1 MDNTQ
6 TQLDDEIEIDL
17 WELFQI
23 LLKNWLWILLSTL
36 GCAILGLLITMFLI
50 TPKYRAEATMIVNTR
65 QDQTATVTND
75 QITSAQKLVD
85 TYSIIIRSRRVV
97 DPIMEKLNIE
107 ADYES
112 FVKNIIVESV
122 NDTQVM
128 SIQVE
133 NKDPEIALQVVQEI
147 VDRAPGAIIST
158 VEAGSVNVVSEP
170 YVNSEVPVSPSKLK
184 NTAIAAFIGLFIS
197 SGAFLLIAFL
207 DNTFK
212 SEEDI
217 QKQLGLVTI
226 GIIPTTESC
235 KRRCR
240 EWHFSKENTA

>member
-50 TPKYRAEATMIVNTR
+50 TPKYWAEATMIVNTR

-235 KRRCR
+235 K
-240 EWHFSKENTA
+240 KKV

>member
-17 WELFQI
+17 WGLFQI

-85 TYSIIIRSRRVV
+85 TYSIIIRSRRVI
-97 DPIMEKLNIE
+97 DPIMEELNIE
-107 ADYES
+107 DDYED
-112 FVKNIIVESV
+112 FVVDITVESV
-122 NDTQVM
+122 DSTQVM

-133 NKDPEIALQVVQEI
+133 NKNPEVALQVVQEI
-147 VDRAPGAIIST
+147 IDRAPGAIIST

-184 NTAIAAFIGLFIS
+184 NTAIAAFIGLFVS

-235 KRRCR
+235 K
-240 EWHFSKENTA
+240 KKV

>member
-85 TYSIIIRSRRVV
+85 TYSIIIRSRRVI

-107 ADYES
+107 DEYED
-112 FVKNIIVESV
+112 FVETILVESV

-147 VDRAPGAIIST
+147 VDHAPGAIIST

-170 YVNSEVPVSPSKLK
+170 YVNAEEPVSPSKLK
-184 NTAIAAFIGLFIS
+184 NIAITAFIGLFIS
-197 SGAFLLIAFL
+197 SGTFLLIAFL

-235 KRRCR
+235 K
-240 EWHFSKENTA
+240 KKV

>member
-133 NKDPEIALQVVQEI
+133 NKDPETALQVVQEI

-235 KRRCR
+235 K
-240 EWHFSKENTA
+240 KKV

>member
-85 TYSIIIRSRRVV
+85 TYSIIIRSRRVI

-107 ADYES
+107 DEYED
-112 FVKNIIVESV
+112 FVETILVESV

-235 KRRCR
+235 K
-240 EWHFSKENTA
+240 KKV

>member
-17 WELFQI
+17 WELFQV

-85 TYSIIIRSRRVV
+85 TYSIIIRSRRVI

-128 SIQVE
+128 SIQVA

-235 KRRCR
+235 K
-240 EWHFSKENTA
+240 KKV

>member
-75 QITSAQKLVD
+75 QIKKKKKLVD

-235 KRRCR
+235 K
-240 EWHFSKENTA
+240 KKV

>member
-17 WELFQI
+17 WELFQV

-170 YVNSEVPVSPSKLK
+170 YVNSEVPVSPNKLK

-235 KRRCR
+235 K
-240 EWHFSKENTA
+240 KKV

>member
-85 TYSIIIRSRRVV
+85 TYSIIIRSRRVI

-107 ADYES
+107 DEYED
-112 FVKNIIVESV
+112 FVETILVESV

-170 YVNSEVPVSPSKLK
+170 YVNAEEPVSPSKLK
-184 NTAIAAFIGLFIS
+184 NIAITAFIGLFIS
-197 SGAFLLIAFL
+197 SGTFLLIAFL

-235 KRRCR
+235 K
-240 EWHFSKENTA
+240 KKV

>member
-85 TYSIIIRSRRVV
+85 TYSIIIRSRRVI
-97 DPIMEKLNIE
+97 DPIMEKLNIK

-235 KRRCR
+235 K
-240 EWHFSKENTA
+240 KKV

>member
-1 MDNTQ
+1 MDNIQ

-85 TYSIIIRSRRVV
+85 TYSIIIRSRRVI

-107 ADYES
+107 ADYEN

-235 KRRCR
+235 K
-240 EWHFSKENTA
+240 KKV

>member
-85 TYSIIIRSRRVV
+85 TYSIIIRSRRVI

-170 YVNSEVPVSPSKLK
+170 YVNAEVPVSPSKLK
-184 NTAIAAFIGLFIS
+184 NTAIAAFIGLFVS

-235 KRRCR
+235 K
-240 EWHFSKENTA
+240 KKV

>member
-85 TYSIIIRSRRVV
+85 TYSIIIRSRRVI

-107 ADYES
+107 DDYES

-170 YVNSEVPVSPSKLK
+170 YVNAEVPVSPSKLK

-235 KRRCR
+235 K
-240 EWHFSKENTA
+240 KKV

>member
-85 TYSIIIRSRRVV
+85 TYSIIIRSRRVI

-107 ADYES
+107 DEYED
-112 FVKNIIVESV
+112 FVETILVESV

-128 SIQVE
+128 SIQIE

-235 KRRCR
+235 K
-240 EWHFSKENTA
+240 KKV

>member
-85 TYSIIIRSRRVV
+85 TYSIIIRSRRVI

-107 ADYES
+107 DEYED
-112 FVKNIIVESV
+112 FVETILVESV

-170 YVNSEVPVSPSKLK
+170 YVNAEEPVSPSKLK

-197 SGAFLLIAFL
+197 SGTFLLIAFL

-217 QKQLGLVTI
+217 QKRLGLVTI

-235 KRRCR
+235 K
-240 EWHFSKENTA
+240 KKV

>member
-85 TYSIIIRSRRVV
+85 TYSIIIRSRRVI

-107 ADYES
+107 DEYED
-112 FVKNIIVESV
+112 FVETILVESV

-147 VDRAPGAIIST
+147 VDRAPEAIIST

-170 YVNSEVPVSPSKLK
+170 YVNAEEPVSPSKLK
-184 NTAIAAFIGLFIS
+184 NIAITAFIGLFIS
-197 SGAFLLIAFL
+197 SGTFLLIAFL

-235 KRRCR
+235 K
-240 EWHFSKENTA
+240 KKV

>member
-112 FVKNIIVESV
+112 FVKNIIV

-235 KRRCR
+235 K
-240 EWHFSKENTA
+240 KKV

>member
-85 TYSIIIRSRRVV
+85 TYSIIIRSRRVI
-97 DPIMEKLNIE
+97 DPIMEELNIE
-107 ADYES
+107 DDYED
-112 FVKNIIVESV
+112 FVEDITVESV
-122 NDTQVM
+122 DSTQVM

-133 NKDPEIALQVVQEI
+133 NKNPEVALQVVQEI
-147 VDRAPGAIIST
+147 IDRAPGAIIRDRK
-158 VEAGSVNVVSEP
+158 SVV
-170 YVNSEVPVSPSKLK
+170 
-184 NTAIAAFIGLFIS
+184 
-197 SGAFLLIAFL
+197 
-207 DNTFK
+207 
-212 SEEDI
+212 
-217 QKQLGLVTI
+217 
-226 GIIPTTESC
+226 
-235 KRRCR
+235 
-240 EWHFSKENTA
+240 

>member
-133 NKDPEIALQVVQEI
+133 NKDPEIALQVVKEI

-235 KRRCR
+235 K
-240 EWHFSKENTA
+240 KKV

>member
-85 TYSIIIRSRRVV
+85 TYSIIIRSRRVIA
-97 DPIMEKLNIE
+97 PIMEKLNIE
-107 ADYES
+107 DEYED
-112 FVKNIIVESV
+112 FVETILVESV

-235 KRRCR
+235 K
-240 EWHFSKENTA
+240 KKV

>member
-6 TQLDDEIEIDL
+6 TQLDDELDDEIEIDL

-85 TYSIIIRSRRVV
+85 TYSIIIRSRRVI

-235 KRRCR
+235 K
-240 EWHFSKENTA
+240 KKV

>member
-17 WELFQI
+17 WELFQV

-85 TYSIIIRSRRVV
+85 TYSIIIRSRRVI

-107 ADYES
+107 DEYED
-112 FVKNIIVESV
+112 FVETILVESV
-122 NDTQVM
+122 KDTQVM

-184 NTAIAAFIGLFIS
+184 NTAIAAFIGLFVS

-235 KRRCR
+235 K
-240 EWHFSKENTA
+240 KKV

>member
-184 NTAIAAFIGLFIS
+184 NTAIAAFIGLFVS

-235 KRRCR
+235 K
-240 EWHFSKENTA
+240 KKV

>member
-50 TPKYRAEATMIVNTR
+50 TPKYRAEVTMIVNTR

-85 TYSIIIRSRRVV
+85 TYSIIIRSRRVI

-107 ADYES
+107 DEYED
-112 FVKNIIVESV
+112 FVETILVESV

-147 VDRAPGAIIST
+147 VNRAPGAIIST

-170 YVNSEVPVSPSKLK
+170 YVNAEVPVSPSKLK

-235 KRRCR
+235 K
-240 EWHFSKENTA
+240 KKV

>member
-85 TYSIIIRSRRVV
+85 TYSIIIRSRRVI

-107 ADYES
+107 DEYED
-112 FVKNIIVESV
+112 FVETILVESV

-184 NTAIAAFIGLFIS
+184 NTAIAAFIGLFVS

-235 KRRCR
+235 K
-240 EWHFSKENTA
+240 KKV

>member
-6 TQLDDEIEIDL
+6 SQLDDEIEIDL

-85 TYSIIIRSRRVV
+85 TYSIIIRSRRVI

-107 ADYES
+107 DEYED
-112 FVKNIIVESV
+112 FVETILVESV

-147 VDRAPGAIIST
+147 VDRAPEAIIST

-170 YVNSEVPVSPSKLK
+170 YVNAEEPVSPSKLK
-184 NTAIAAFIGLFIS
+184 NIAITAFIGLFIS
-197 SGAFLLIAFL
+197 SGTFLLIAFL

-235 KRRCR
+235 K
-240 EWHFSKENTA
+240 KKV

>member
-1 MDNTQ
+1 MNNTQ
-6 TQLDDEIEIDL
+6 VQMDDEIEIDL
-17 WELFQI
+17 GELFQI

-36 GCAILGLLITMFLI
+36 GCAILGLLITVFLI
-50 TPKYRAEATMIVNTR
+50 APKYRAEATMIVNTR
-65 QDQTATVTND
+65 QDQTSSITND

-85 TYSIIIRSRRVV
+85 TYSIIITSRSVI
-97 DPIMEKLNIE
+97 DPIMKELNIE
-107 ADYES
+107 KSYEN
-112 FVKNIIVESV
+112 FINNITVESV

-133 NKDPEIALQVVQEI
+133 DQNPEIALQVVQKI
-147 VDRAPGAIIST
+147 VARAPDVIIKT
-158 VEAGSVNVVSEP
+158 VEAGSVNIVSEP
-170 YVNSEVPVSPSKLK
+170 YVDSEKPVSPSKMK
-184 NTAIAAFIGLFIS
+184 NTAIAGFLGLFLS
-197 SGAFLLIAFL
+197 SGIILMIAFL

-235 KRRCR
+235 RK
-240 EWHFSKENTA
+240 KV

>member
-50 TPKYRAEATMIVNTR
+50 TPKYRAGATMIVNTR

-235 KRRCR
+235 K
-240 EWHFSKENTA
+240 KKV

>member
-85 TYSIIIRSRRVV
+85 TYSIIIRSRRVI

-107 ADYES
+107 ADYEN

-235 KRRCR
+235 K
-240 EWHFSKENTA
+240 KKV

>member
-85 TYSIIIRSRRVV
+85 TYSIIIRSRRVI

-107 ADYES
+107 DDYES
-112 FVKNIIVESV
+112 FVKNIMVESV

-133 NKDPEIALQVVQEI
+133 NKDPETALQVVQEI

-184 NTAIAAFIGLFIS
+184 NTAIAAFIGLFVS

-235 KRRCR
+235 K
-240 EWHFSKENTA
+240 KKV

>member
-170 YVNSEVPVSPSKLK
+170 YVNSDVPVSPSKLK

-235 KRRCR
+235 K
-240 EWHFSKENTA
+240 KKV

>member
-170 YVNSEVPVSPSKLK
+170 YVNAEEPVSPSKLK

-197 SGAFLLIAFL
+197 SGTFLLIAFL

-217 QKQLGLVTI
+217 QKRLGLVTI

-235 KRRCR
+235 K
-240 EWHFSKENTA
+240 KKV

>member
-36 GCAILGLLITMFLI
+36 GCAILGLLITIFLI

-147 VDRAPGAIIST
+147 VDRVPGAIIST

-235 KRRCR
+235 K
-240 EWHFSKENTA
+240 KKV

>member
-97 DPIMEKLNIE
+97 DPIMDKLNIE

-235 KRRCR
+235 K
-240 EWHFSKENTA
+240 KKV

>member
-85 TYSIIIRSRRVV
+85 TYSIIIRSRRVI
-97 DPIMEKLNIE
+97 DPIMEELNIE
-107 ADYES
+107 DDYEN
-112 FVKNIIVESV
+112 FVEDITVESV
-122 NDTQVM
+122 DSTQVM

-133 NKDPEIALQVVQEI
+133 NKNPEVALQVVQEI
-147 VDRAPGAIIST
+147 IDRAPGAIIST

-184 NTAIAAFIGLFIS
+184 NTAIAAFIGLFVS

-235 KRRCR
+235 K
-240 EWHFSKENTA
+240 KKV

>member
-85 TYSIIIRSRRVV
+85 TYSIIIRSRRVI

-107 ADYES
+107 DEYED
-112 FVKNIIVESV
+112 FVATILVESV

-170 YVNSEVPVSPSKLK
+170 YVNAEVPVSPSKLK

-235 KRRCR
+235 K
-240 EWHFSKENTA
+240 KKV

>member
-17 WELFQI
+17 WELFQV

-85 TYSIIIRSRRVV
+85 TYSIIIRSRRVI

-107 ADYES
+107 DDYES

-235 KRRCR
+235 K
-240 EWHFSKENTA
+240 KKV

>member
-85 TYSIIIRSRRVV
+85 TYSIIIRSRRVI
-97 DPIMEKLNIE
+97 DPIIEKLNIE

-184 NTAIAAFIGLFIS
+184 NTAIAAFIGLFVS

-235 KRRCR
+235 K
-240 EWHFSKENTA
+240 KKV

>member
-235 KRRCR
+235 K
-240 EWHFSKENTA
+240 KKV

>member
-85 TYSIIIRSRRVV
+85 TYSIIIRSRRVI

-133 NKDPEIALQVVQEI
+133 NKEPEIALQVVQEI

-235 KRRCR
+235 K
-240 EWHFSKENTA
+240 KKV